1 MKESLSRLANLSQKE
16 SRLIIGLMSGTSL
29 DGLDIALCKISGSG
43 LNTKAEVLY
52 FETADYDEEFKN
64 DVRGIFS
71 KKLVDL
77 EKVTLLN
84 AKIGIIHAN
93 LINQF
98 LKKYSIPADEIDCI
112 ASHGQTIYHAP
123 KRLHQLQNYPNAT
136 LQIGDADHIAVNTGI
151 LTLSDFRQK
160 HIAAGGEGA
169 PLALYGDYIL
179 FSSENENR
187 VLLNMGGISNFTYL
201 PKPQSLAKVMCT
213 DCGPGNTLIDA
224 LCQKYFNI
232 PFDKDGDIGRKGKVN
247 TNLLNQMLS
256 HPFFE
261 ESLPKTTGPELF
273 NINFMEKAASEIGL
287 SNIISHTD
295 LISTA
300 TELTAEAI
308 CLSLKK
314 AVADTEFTMYASGG
328 GANNPYLMERIAARF
343 QENEIKQMQVLGING
358 DAKEAVLFALLANET
373 LCGSSLTIDT
383 GRAVTMGKISLPG

>member
-43 LNTKAEVLY
+43 LNTKAEVLH

-64 DVRGIFS
+64 DVRGVFS

-84 AKIGIIHAN
+84 ARIGIIHAS
-93 LINQF
+93 LINEF
-98 LKKYSIPADEIDCI
+98 LRKHSISADEVDCI

-151 LTLSDFRQK
+151 VTLSDFRQK

-179 FSSENENR
+179 FSSEKENR
-187 VLLNMGGISNFTYL
+187 ILLNMGGISNFTYL
-201 PKPQSLAKVMCT
+201 PKPQSSGKVMCT

-232 PFDKDGDIGRKGKVN
+232 PFDKDGNIARKGKVN
-247 TNLLNQMLS
+247 AELLNRMLK

-273 NINFMEKAASEIGL
+273 NINFMEQAASDAGL
-287 SNIISHTD
+287 NDLSPTD
-295 LISTA
+295 LVSTA
-300 TELTAEAI
+300 TELTVEAI
-308 CLSLKK
+308 YKSLKET
-314 AVADTEFTMYASGG
+314 VTDTEFTMYASGG
-328 GANNPYLMERIAARF
+328 GANNPYLMERIAAKF
-343 QENEIKQMQVLGING
+343 EGNEIKQMQELGING

-383 GRAVTMGKISLPG
+383 GRAVTMGKISLPV